1 MRTVQVTLDDD
12 LVEEVDMI
20 VKKLKT
26 TRSEF
31 TRKALKQAIIHI
43 EERELE
49 RKHREGY
56 RKHPVKKNEFR
67 IWEKE
72 QKWGDE

>member
-1 MRTVQVTLDDD
+1 MKTVQMTLNDE
-12 LVEEVDMI
+12 LVEEVDAV

-31 TRKALKQAIIHI
+31 TRKALKQAIIRI
-43 EERELE
+43 KEQELE
-49 RKHREGY
+49 KKHKQGY
-56 RKHPVKKNEFR
+56 RKRPVKKNEFK

-72 QKWGDE
+72 QKWGDG